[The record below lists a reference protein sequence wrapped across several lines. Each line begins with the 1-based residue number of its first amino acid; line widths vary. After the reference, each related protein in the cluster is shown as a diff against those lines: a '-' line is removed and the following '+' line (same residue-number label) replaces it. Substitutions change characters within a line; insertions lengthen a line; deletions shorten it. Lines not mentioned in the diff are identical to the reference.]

1 MADLARIKLS
11 EREERTVGAVV
22 DRRRCCACGSPPG
35 SGVAAWAKVGEEV
48 EPAEH

>member
-11 EREERTVGAVV
+11 EREERTV
-22 DRRRCCACGSPPG
+22 
-35 SGVAAWAKVGEEV
+35 AAWAKVGEEV